1 MPGNKTDNGVHEIG
15 TDEIRQAYADD
26 TPGQAVEDFI
36 KEQEKAFHEQKQKNK
51 KHFSQV
57 FQNPLKGF
65 PYNEEIEVK
74 PINEKVEYVEYKFRN
89 KRDAQKAL
97 DYFKR
102 QNLIKLDINDDNLN
116 GGELA
121 VDAGNKDMTKY
132 HKEVMKK
139 FKPKVQVQEDTINEV
154 TDQEIRASKK
164 LSKDVEKLKKD
175 FYKIVKMGD
184 ETLRD
189 PKYNDA
195 IDHIILAQRKIL
207 SMVGELETQK
217 ILDQR
222 KK

>member
-1 MPGNKTDNGVHEIG
+1 MPGNKTDNGVHEVG
-15 TDEIRQAYADD
+15 TDEISQAYADD

-74 PINEKVEYVEYKFRN
+74 P
-89 KRDAQKAL
+89 
-97 DYFKR
+97 
-102 QNLIKLDINDDNLN
+102 
-116 GGELA
+116 
-121 VDAGNKDMTKY
+121 
-132 HKEVMKK
+132 
-139 FKPKVQVQEDTINEV
+139 INEV